1 MHVPKVKHLIEVLFL
16 GVIVS
21 MSIAVP
27 AFGGTI
33 TVDEHGVILIDSVVK
48 SGTLKPDPGP
58 GGLLSVCT
66 YPLPFAGVEGDVK
79 LFDADAHTFLDVVR
93 FNGNGTLL
101 FYSDNVDGFDALCD
115 TVSPPGAFYTNTLT
129 IDELGTEAENGAF
142 YTPLS
147 GQPGFDLSGPTY
159 HFISDGHVPVATV
172 PEPTTLALTGTGLL
186 GLAAFRRRRR
196 MEI

>member
-1 MHVPKVKHLIEVLFL
+1 MYRRSKILLRFIL

-21 MSIAVP
+21 MSSAVS
-27 AFGGTI
+27 ASEGAI
-33 TVDEHGVILIDSVVK
+33 TVDEHGAIFHSGVLK

-66 YPLPFAGVEGDVK
+66 YPLPFAGVAGDVK
-79 LFDADAHTFLDVVR
+79 LFDDDANTFLDVVR
-93 FNGNGTLL
+93 FNGDGTLL
-101 FYSDNVDGFDALCD
+101 FYSDNVDGLDALCD
-115 TVSPPGAFYTNTLT
+115 TASPPGAFYTNILT
-129 IDELGTEAENGAF
+129 INELGTDTENGAF

-147 GQPGFDLSGPTY
+147 GQPGFDVSGATY
-159 HFISDGHVPVATV
+159 HFISDGHVPVASV

-186 GLAAFRRRRR
+186 GLVAFCRRRR